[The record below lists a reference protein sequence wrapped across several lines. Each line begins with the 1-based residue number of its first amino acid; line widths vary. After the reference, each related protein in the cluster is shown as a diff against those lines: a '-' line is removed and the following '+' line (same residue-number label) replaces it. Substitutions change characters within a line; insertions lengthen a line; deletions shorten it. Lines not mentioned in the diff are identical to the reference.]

1 MSAFSCFE
9 EYDADAFV
17 GTLKKCF
24 IFHGSSLKIM
34 SLLQE

>member
-9 EYDADAFV
+9 EYDVGAFV

-24 IFHGSSLKIM
+24 IFYGSSLKIM